1 MSFHREYKVPH
12 EFAYKG
18 PNVIIQGTEAYVVKA
33 AMIRCD
39 EKITKSGMD
48 VHMLMNVHDELLFEV
63 SNKEPLPLIVN
74 ELVKAMEDHVTFK
87 VPLRVEAKVSSESWG
102 AVKEWKDVKHLYE
115 RRKVHVV

>member
-1 MSFHREYKVPH
+1 
-12 EFAYKG
+12 
-18 PNVIIQGTEAYVVKA
+18 
-33 AMIRCD
+33 
-39 EKITKSGMD
+39 
-48 VHMLMNVHDELLFEV
+48 MLMNVHDELLFEV